1 MTAHLFADQPLACP
15 IPRLEVI
22 EVEDH
27 RVVFVNGHM
36 IGRYACD
43 DKGIERVVVTQL
55 AEVLDLPDHVIASGF
70 HMHPVTLSRF
80 RGQLRSGGSAALI
93 PRKTGPKGPSKMTSR
108 LEARCRKLHASGLS
122 SRAIAARVS
131 HGKTKV
137 SHVTVAA
144 LFKGE
149 PTQKRLPAA
158 QPAALNGD
166 AAAACEPEQASTAV
180 AVLPAPRQTRYAG
193 ALMLY
198 ASLARLDLW
207 NIFRKLGAHTGPA
220 RQFGLTETLALII
233 FCFALRFRSIED
245 FKNGRRGDL
254 GVLIGKQQGP
264 TVLSL
269 RSKIKA
275 LAESI
280 DPVVVS
286 QELFRRYLD
295 LEPVWE
301 GLYYLDGHFC
311 PYFGAHPTPRGW
323 DAKRRLAVPGH
334 TDMYV
339 HDAKGRALFFF
350 SQPLN
355 DSLAR
360 AIPAAVE
367 QIRRAHGP
375 APFTLVFDRGG
386 YSGQAFRFL
395 EEQGIGFITYL
406 KGRKAQRRYPDNKF
420 RPAWF
425 FFESHRH
432 TYRLFEKKTRING
445 AGAIRTIIFIGNH
458 SHQVPVLTN
467 LAPSAKAAKVIHCLR
482 LRWRQENDFKYL
494 RDHYAIDQIIQYG
507 ADQEIDDRRIANP
520 RRKALRDQI
529 RELTREVELLE
540 GALGRA
546 VNDNHERLRSTIRGV
561 KIAHAPLRRDIA
573 AKRQALTRLENR
585 LQRTPS
591 QVSASAAGKTRSL
604 LREDRRLLVNTIKIA
619 ACNAEKD
626 LVRRFNQAYDQP
638 KDAFSILRALLHLPG
653 TLSSSQPDQLDV
665 QLQRPDS
672 DKVARA
678 LEILLAS
685 INQDSPRMLG
695 DGPRLTFSLVPL
707 T

>member
-1 MTAHLFADQPLACP
+1 VPLPADERLAP
-15 IPRLEVI
+15 AVPRLEVI
-22 EVEDH
+22 EAEDY
-27 RVVFVNGHM
+27 RVVFVNGHV
-36 IGRYACD
+36 ISRYACD
-43 DKGIERVVVTQL
+43 DKGIERVVVTQM
-55 AEVLDLPDHVIASGF
+55 AEVLALPDHVIAAGF

-93 PRKTGPKGPSKMTSR
+93 PRKTGPKGPSKMTPR
-108 LEARCRKLHASGLS
+108 LEGRCRKLHADGLS
-122 SRAIAARVS
+122 SRAIAERVS
-131 HGKTKV
+131 QGKTKV

-144 LFKGE
+144 LFKSE
-149 PTQKRLPAA
+149 STQQRLPAA
-158 QPAALNGD
+158 GVL
-166 AAAACEPEQASTAV
+166 AV
-180 AVLPAPRQTRYAG
+180 ATSGPPKEPSRAVADLVEPCQTRYAG

-198 ASLARLDLW
+198 ASLSRLDLW
-207 NIFRKLGAHTGPA
+207 NIFRKLGAETGPT
-220 RQFGLTETLALII
+220 RQFGWAETLALII
-233 FCFALRFRSIED
+233 FCFTLRFRSIED
-245 FKNGRRGDL
+245 FKNGRRRDL

-275 LAESI
+275 LAEST
-280 DPVVVS
+280 DPVAVS

-301 GLYYLDGHFC
+301 GLYYVDGHFC
-311 PYFGAHPTPRGW
+311 PYYGSQPTPRGW

-367 QIRRAHGP
+367 QIRRAHGR

-386 YSGQAFRFL
+386 YSGEAFRFL
-395 EEQGIGFITYL
+395 DDQGIGFITYL
-406 KGRKAQRRYPDNKF
+406 KGRKAQRRYPGKQF

-425 FFESHRH
+425 FFEGRRH
-432 TYRLFEKKTRING
+432 TYRVFEKKTRVNK
-445 AGAIRTIIFIGNH
+445 AGAIRTIIFIGNEA
-458 SHQVPVLTN
+458 HQVPVLTN
-467 LAPSAKAAKVIHCLR
+467 LARSAKAAKVIHCLR

-494 RDHYAIDQIIQYG
+494 RDHFAIDQIIQYG
-507 ADQEIDDRRIANP
+507 ADQETGDRLIANP

-529 RELTREVELLE
+529 RELTKEVEILE

-546 VNDNHERLRSTIRGV
+546 VNDNQERRRSTVRGV
-561 KIAHAPLRRDIA
+561 KIAHASLRRQIA
-573 AKRQALTRLENR
+573 GKRQALTRLENR
-585 LQRTPS
+585 LQRTPTRI
-591 QVSASAAGKTRSL
+591 SAAAAGKTRSL
-604 LREDRRLLVNTIKIA
+604 LREDRRLLVNTLKIA

-626 LVRRFNQAYDQP
+626 LVRRFNEAYQQP
-638 KDAFSILRALLHLPG
+638 KDAFSVFRALLHLPG
-653 TLSSSQPDQLDV
+653 TVSSSQPDQLDV
-665 QLQRPDS
+665 QLHRPDS
-672 DKVARA
+672 DKVACA
-678 LEILLAS
+678 LETLLSS
-685 INQDSPRMLG
+685 INRDSPRMLG
-695 DGPRLTFSLVPL
+695 DGPRLAFSLIPL

>member
-1 MTAHLFADQPLACP
+1 MTVPLPADERLAP
-15 IPRLEVI
+15 AVPRLEVI
-22 EVEDH
+22 EAEDY
-27 RVVFVNGHM
+27 RVVFVNGHV
-36 IGRYACD
+36 ISRYACD

-55 AEVLDLPDHVIASGF
+55 AEVLALPDHVIAAGF

-93 PRKTGPKGPSKMTSR
+93 PRKTGPKGPSKMTPR
-108 LEARCRKLHASGLS
+108 LEGRCRKLHADGLS
-122 SRAIAARVS
+122 SRAIAERVS
-131 HGKTKV
+131 QGKTKV

-144 LFKGE
+144 LFKSE
-149 PTQKRLPAA
+149 STQQRLPAA
-158 QPAALNGD
+158 GVL
-166 AAAACEPEQASTAV
+166 AV
-180 AVLPAPRQTRYAG
+180 ATSGPPKEPSRAVADLVEPCQTRYAG

-198 ASLARLDLW
+198 ASLSRLDLW
-207 NIFRKLGAHTGPA
+207 NIFRKLGAETGPT
-220 RQFGLTETLALII
+220 RQFGWAETLALII
-233 FCFALRFRSIED
+233 FCFTLRFRSIED
-245 FKNGRRGDL
+245 FKNGRRRDL

-275 LAESI
+275 LAEST
-280 DPVVVS
+280 DPVAVS

-301 GLYYLDGHFC
+301 GLYYVDGHFC
-311 PYFGAHPTPRGW
+311 PYYGSQPTPRGW

-386 YSGQAFRFL
+386 YSGEAFRFL
-395 EEQGIGFITYL
+395 DDQGIGFITYL
-406 KGRKAQRRYPDNKF
+406 KGRKAQRRYPGKQF

-425 FFESHRH
+425 FFEGRRH
-432 TYRLFEKKTRING
+432 TYRVFEKKTRVNK
-445 AGAIRTIIFIGNH
+445 AGAIRTIIFIGNEA
-458 SHQVPVLTN
+458 HQVPVLTN
-467 LAPSAKAAKVIHCLR
+467 LARSAKAAKVIHCLR

-494 RDHYAIDQIIQYG
+494 RDHFAIDQIIQYG
-507 ADQEIDDRRIANP
+507 ADQETGDRLIANP

-529 RELTREVELLE
+529 RELTKEVEILE

-546 VNDNHERLRSTIRGV
+546 VNDNQERRRSTVRGV
-561 KIAHAPLRRDIA
+561 KIAHASLRRQIA
-573 AKRQALTRLENR
+573 GKRQALTRLENR
-585 LQRTPS
+585 LQRTPTRI
-591 QVSASAAGKTRSL
+591 SAAAAGKTRSL
-604 LREDRRLLVNTIKIA
+604 LREDRRLLVNTLKIA

-626 LVRRFNQAYDQP
+626 LVRRFNEAYQQP
-638 KDAFSILRALLHLPG
+638 KDAFSVFRALLHLPG
-653 TLSSSQPDQLDV
+653 TVSSRQPDQLDV
-665 QLQRPDS
+665 QLHRPDS
-672 DKVARA
+672 DKVACA
-678 LEILLAS
+678 LETLLSS
-685 INQDSPRMLG
+685 INRDSPRMLG
-695 DGPRLTFSLVPL
+695 DGPRLAFSLIPL

>member
-1 MTAHLFADQPLACP
+1 VPLPADERLAP
-15 IPRLEVI
+15 AVPRLEVI
-22 EVEDH
+22 EAEDY
-27 RVVFVNGHM
+27 RVVFVNGHV
-36 IGRYACD
+36 ISRYACD

-55 AEVLDLPDHVIASGF
+55 AEVLALPDHVIAAGF

-93 PRKTGPKGPSKMTSR
+93 PRKTGAKGPSKMTPR
-108 LEARCRKLHASGLS
+108 LEGRCRKLHADGLS
-122 SRAIAARVS
+122 SRAIAERVS
-131 HGKTKV
+131 QGKTKV

-144 LFKGE
+144 LFKSE
-149 PTQKRLPAA
+149 STQQRLPAA
-158 QPAALNGD
+158 GVL
-166 AAAACEPEQASTAV
+166 AV
-180 AVLPAPRQTRYAG
+180 ATSGPPKEPSRAVADLVEPCQTRYAG

-198 ASLARLDLW
+198 ASLSRLDLW
-207 NIFRKLGAHTGPA
+207 NIFRKLGAETGPT
-220 RQFGLTETLALII
+220 RQFGWAETLALII
-233 FCFALRFRSIED
+233 FCFTLRFRSIED
-245 FKNGRRGDL
+245 FKNGRRRDL

-275 LAESI
+275 LAEST
-280 DPVVVS
+280 DPVAVS

-301 GLYYLDGHFC
+301 GLYYVDGHFC
-311 PYFGAHPTPRGW
+311 PYYGSQPTPRGW

-367 QIRRAHGP
+367 QIRRAHGR

-386 YSGQAFRFL
+386 YSGEAFRFL
-395 EEQGIGFITYL
+395 DDQGIGFITYL
-406 KGRKAQRRYPDNKF
+406 KGRKAQRRYPGKQF

-425 FFESHRH
+425 FFEGRRH
-432 TYRLFEKKTRING
+432 TYRVFEKKTRVNK
-445 AGAIRTIIFIGNH
+445 AGAIRTIIFIGNEA
-458 SHQVPVLTN
+458 HQVPVLTN
-467 LAPSAKAAKVIHCLR
+467 LARSAKAAKVIHCLR

-494 RDHYAIDQIIQYG
+494 RDHFAIDQIIQYG
-507 ADQEIDDRRIANP
+507 ADQETGDRLIANP

-529 RELTREVELLE
+529 RELTKEVEILE

-546 VNDNHERLRSTIRGV
+546 VNDNQERRRSTVRGV
-561 KIAHAPLRRDIA
+561 KIAHASLRRQIA
-573 AKRQALTRLENR
+573 GKRQALTRLENR
-585 LQRTPS
+585 LQRTPTRI
-591 QVSASAAGKTRSL
+591 SAAAAGKTRSL
-604 LREDRRLLVNTIKIA
+604 LREDRRLLVNTLKIA

-626 LVRRFNQAYDQP
+626 LVRRFNEAYQQP
-638 KDAFSILRALLHLPG
+638 KDAFSVFRALLHLPG
-653 TLSSSQPDQLDV
+653 TVSSSQPDQLDV
-665 QLQRPDS
+665 QLHRPDS
-672 DKVARA
+672 DKVACA
-678 LEILLAS
+678 LETLLSS
-685 INQDSPRMLG
+685 INRDSPRMLG
-695 DGPRLTFSLVPL
+695 DGPRLAFSLIPL

>member
-1 MTAHLFADQPLACP
+1 MTVPLPADERLAP
-15 IPRLEVI
+15 AVPRLEVI
-22 EVEDH
+22 EAEDY
-27 RVVFVNGHM
+27 RVVFVNGHV
-36 IGRYACD
+36 ISRYACD
-43 DKGIERVVVTQL
+43 DKGIERVVVTQM
-55 AEVLDLPDHVIASGF
+55 AEVLALPDHVIAAGF

-93 PRKTGPKGPSKMTSR
+93 PRKTGPKGPSKMTPR
-108 LEARCRKLHASGLS
+108 LEGRCRKLHADGLS
-122 SRAIAARVS
+122 SRAIAERVS
-131 HGKTKV
+131 QGKTKV

-144 LFKGE
+144 LFKSE
-149 PTQKRLPAA
+149 STQQRLPAA
-158 QPAALNGD
+158 GVL
-166 AAAACEPEQASTAV
+166 AV
-180 AVLPAPRQTRYAG
+180 ATSGPPKEPSRAVADLVEPCQTRYAG

-198 ASLARLDLW
+198 ASLSRLDLW
-207 NIFRKLGAHTGPA
+207 NIFRKLGAETGPT
-220 RQFGLTETLALII
+220 RQFGWAETLALII
-233 FCFALRFRSIED
+233 FCFTLRFRSIED
-245 FKNGRRGDL
+245 FKNGRRRDL

-275 LAESI
+275 LAEST
-280 DPVVVS
+280 DPVAVS

-301 GLYYLDGHFC
+301 GLYYVDGHFC
-311 PYFGAHPTPRGW
+311 PYYGSQPTPRGW

-367 QIRRAHGP
+367 QIRRAHGR

-386 YSGQAFRFL
+386 YSGEAFRFL
-395 EEQGIGFITYL
+395 DDQGIGFITYL
-406 KGRKAQRRYPDNKF
+406 KGRKAQRRYPGKQF

-425 FFESHRH
+425 FFEGRRH
-432 TYRLFEKKTRING
+432 TYRVFEKKTRVNK
-445 AGAIRTIIFIGNH
+445 AGAIRTIIFIGNEA
-458 SHQVPVLTN
+458 HQVPVLTN
-467 LAPSAKAAKVIHCLR
+467 LARSAKAAKVIHCLR

-494 RDHYAIDQIIQYG
+494 RDHFAIDQIIQYG
-507 ADQEIDDRRIANP
+507 ADQETGDRLIANP

-529 RELTREVELLE
+529 RELTKEVEILE

-546 VNDNHERLRSTIRGV
+546 VNDNQERRRSTVRGV
-561 KIAHAPLRRDIA
+561 KIAHASLRRQIA
-573 AKRQALTRLENR
+573 GKRQALTRLENR
-585 LQRTPS
+585 LQRTPTRI
-591 QVSASAAGKTRSL
+591 SAAAAGKTRSL
-604 LREDRRLLVNTIKIA
+604 LREDRRLLVNTLKIA

-626 LVRRFNQAYDQP
+626 LVRRFNEAYQQP
-638 KDAFSILRALLHLPG
+638 KDAFSVFRALLHLPG
-653 TLSSSQPDQLDV
+653 TVSSSQPDQLDV
-665 QLQRPDS
+665 QLHRPDS
-672 DKVARA
+672 DKVACA
-678 LEILLAS
+678 LETLLSS
-685 INQDSPRMLG
+685 INRDSPRMLG
-695 DGPRLTFSLVPL
+695 DGPRLAFSLIPL